1 LSQRRQT
8 MFYANQV
15 CLQGWAAV
23 VGPDEEQGPLQG
35 EFDYV
40 MPDYLWGEKS
50 WEQTEGKMLQ
60 EAVLRAVTVAD
71 TTLDQVDLMLA
82 GDLLNQTI
90 TSNYTAGRLK
100 IPLAGLYGACST
112 MAESLALGGAL
123 ISGSFLDRVVCATS
137 SHHLTAERQ
146 YRFPTEQGVQ
156 RPLTAQ
162 WTATAAGAV
171 VVGKEK
177 KSPLRLTCATLG
189 QVIDSGQSDAND
201 MGGAMAPA
209 AAHTLLTHL
218 KQTGRHSSFYDL
230 IITGDLGRFGL
241 ELMRRLCQKEG
252 INLGD
257 NCSDGGVLLYH
268 PGQDVHAGGS
278 GCGCS
283 ASVLCGSII
292 RKMMQGSLSR
302 VLLVGTGALMSPA
315 SLQQGGTIPAVAH
328 AVAIERVDL

>member
-1 LSQRRQT
+1 
-8 MFYANQV
+8 MFFANPV
-15 CLQGWAAV
+15 CLQGWASV
-23 VGPDEEQGPLQG
+23 VGPDEDQGPMQG

-40 MPDYLWGEKS
+40 IPDYLWGEKS
-50 WEQTEGKMLQ
+50 WEKTEGKMLQ
-60 EAVLRAVTVAD
+60 EAVLRAVALAD
-71 TTLDQVDLMLA
+71 CSLDTVDLMLA

-90 TSNYTAGRLK
+90 TSNYTAGELK

-112 MAESLALGGAL
+112 MAEGLALGGAL
-123 ISGSFLDRVVCATS
+123 ISGNFCNRVVCATS

-162 WTATAAGAV
+162 WTATASGAIV
-171 VVGKEK
+171 LGKERPT
-177 KSPLRLTCATLG
+177 PLRLTCATLG

-218 KQTGRHSSFYDL
+218 TQTGRQPEFYDL
-230 IITGDLGRFGL
+230 IITGDLGKFGL

-252 INLGD
+252 LTLGE
-257 NCSDGGVLLYH
+257 NCTDCGILLYH
-268 PGQDVHAGGS
+268 PRQDVHAGGS

-283 ASVLCGSII
+283 ASVFAGPII
-292 RKMMQGSLSR
+292 KKMMKGNLAR
-302 VLLVGTGALMSPA
+302 VLLIGTGALMSPA

-328 AVAIERVDL
+328 AVAVERVDL